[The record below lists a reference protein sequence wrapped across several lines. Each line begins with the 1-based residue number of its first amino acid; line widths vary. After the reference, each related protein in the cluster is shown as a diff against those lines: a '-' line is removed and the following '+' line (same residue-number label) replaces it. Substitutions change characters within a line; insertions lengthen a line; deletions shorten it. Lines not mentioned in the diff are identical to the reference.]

1 MRDSNTRR
9 SSSLA
14 LAASALG
21 LTFAAPM
28 AFANDAAERL
38 TERLDPLENY
48 QASFDQQIL
57 GGDGERLQSA
67 RGEMWLSRPGML
79 RWEVEA
85 PYSQIVV
92 SDGDDVYLYDPDL
105 EQVTVQ
111 PMDDRVTHTPALL
124 LSGSANELTAS
135 YDVFYEQENNSDIF
149 TLIPTSA
156 DTLFEELSMVFA
168 GEQLSELW
176 MMDSTGQRTAIKFSD
191 VTHNGTIDR
200 SLFDFE
206 IPEGTDVIR
215 EEF

>member
-1 MRDSNTRR
+1 MRDTHNRN

-21 LTFAAPM
+21 LTFAAPG
-28 AFANDAAERL
+28 AWANDAAERL

-48 QASFDQQIL
+48 QATFEQQIL
-57 GGDGERLQSA
+57 DGSGERLQNA

-111 PMDDRVTHTPALL
+111 PMDNRVSHTPALL

-135 YDVFYEQENNSDIF
+135 YDVYHEQENSDDIF

-156 DTLFEELSMVFA
+156 DTLFEELNMVFD
-168 GEQLSELW
+168 GDTLTELW
-176 MMDSTGQRTAIKFSD
+176 MMDSTGQRTAIMFSD
-191 VTHNGTIDR
+191 ITRNGAIDD
-200 SLFDFE
+200 SLFDFQV
-206 IPEGTDVIR
+206 PEGTDVIR
-215 EEF
+215 EEL